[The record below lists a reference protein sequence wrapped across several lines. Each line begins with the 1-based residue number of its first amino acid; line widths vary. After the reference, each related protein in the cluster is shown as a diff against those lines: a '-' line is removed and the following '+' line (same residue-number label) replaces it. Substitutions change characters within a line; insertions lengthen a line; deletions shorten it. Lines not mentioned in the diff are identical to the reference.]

1 MIKETRRSESLI
13 YRLAAGILIAA
24 GIAIIYFFGFPTRG
38 GDNQPT
44 EPITTDIRQI
54 APEEGAFA
62 PDFNLFNT
70 EGESIQLS
78 QLVGQPVLINFWATW
93 CAPCLTEMPV
103 FQDRFERHNQDG
115 LRILAVD
122 FDEPEEDVVFFKE
135 ELGLT
140 FDLLLDPGGE
150 IQSLYRVL
158 GYPTSYFVDSEGV
171 IQVQHIGVMTESQ
184 LDGYLEQIGINN

>member
-1 MIKETRRSESLI
+1 MIKQNHPSESLI

-44 EPITTDIRQI
+44 EPFTTDIRQI
-54 APEEGAFA
+54 SPEEGAIA
-62 PDFNLFNT
+62 PDFTLDNT

-78 QLVGQPVLINFWATW
+78 QLIGQPVLINFWATW
-93 CAPCLTEMPV
+93 CAPCLTEMPI
-103 FQDRFERHNQDG
+103 FQDRFETHNQDG

-158 GYPTSYFVDSEGV
+158 GYPTSFFVDSEGV

-184 LDGYLEQIGINN
+184 LDGYLEQIGISN